1 MDRVGL
7 REQVETLD
15 FEKPDVAREQLNGII
30 GSLQV
35 LMKKL
40 DQRRKRVFRTHHFM
54 FHQLAYYLFLGD
66 FITPKRPEDQQSEYT
81 QT

>member
-1 MDRVGL
+1 MDRIGL
-7 REQVETLD
+7 KEQVETLN

-40 DQRRKRVFRTHHFM
+40 DEQKRRGFSEHIISWPIS
-54 FHQLAYYLFLGD
+54 LLFLAD
-66 FITPKRPEDQQSEYT
+66 LLTPKRPEEQQSEYT

>member
-1 MDRVGL
+1 VDRVGL
-7 REQVETLD
+7 KEQVETLD

-40 DQRRKRVFRTHHFM
+40 DDQ
-54 FHQLAYYLFLGD
+54 
-66 FITPKRPEDQQSEYT
+66 KRPEEQQSEYT

>member
-1 MDRVGL
+1 VDRIGL
-7 REQVETLD
+7 KEQVETLN

-40 DQRRKRVFRTHHFM
+40 DEQKRKRVFRTHHFM
-54 FHQLAYYLFLGD
+54 
-66 FITPKRPEDQQSEYT
+66 TN
-81 QT
+81 

>member
-1 MDRVGL
+1 MKIKKIPRTENKTERDIEIFAVKAAEEVDRVGL
-7 REQVETLD
+7 KEQVETLD

-40 DQRRKRVFRTHHFM
+40 DEQ
-54 FHQLAYYLFLGD
+54 
-66 FITPKRPEDQQSEYT
+66 KRPEEQQSEYT